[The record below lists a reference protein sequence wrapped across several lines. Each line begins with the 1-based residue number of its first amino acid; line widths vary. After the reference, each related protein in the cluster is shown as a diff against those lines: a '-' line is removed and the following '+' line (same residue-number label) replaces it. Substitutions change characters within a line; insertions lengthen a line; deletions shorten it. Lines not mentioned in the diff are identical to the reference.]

1 MKKKRNLKKIVVFV
15 TVTLASIMLLGLIA
29 GALYVCSV
37 ADEELDM
44 SLFEYSA
51 INTVT
56 KFYVMENGEWC
67 EWEEA
72 RLYGDKNFE
81 YVSIEEV
88 PKALIDAFIAIEDK
102 RFFDHNG
109 VDWYRTAAAGA
120 NYILNFD
127 SRFGA
132 STITQQLIK
141 NITGKDDVSIDRKI
155 QEIVWALEL
164 EDEMEKEEILEFYLN
179 IINLSDNCYGVQS
192 AARRYFSK
200 DVGELD
206 LLECVCL
213 AAITNN
219 PSYYNPIRMPEN
231 NKYRRDVIL
240 TEMYE
245 QGKISKEE
253 FDENFERDIELNP
266 DSSSV
271 ESKINS
277 WYIDMVIED
286 VTEDLMAEYGYSRS
300 VASSLVYNGGLEIYI
315 QINRDIQS
323 VMEEYYSNK
332 ANFSSAEGAQSSM
345 IIIDPQSGDVL
356 GVVGG
361 VGEKAGNRIQ
371 NCATQ
376 TLRPP
381 GSTIKPLAVYA
392 PALERGVI
400 TYASVY
406 DDTPVKFNKGVSGN
420 YYCWP
425 KNANGVYHGLSTMSY
440 SVANSTNT
448 VPLKI
453 LEELG
458 LSHSFYFLR
467 DSLGLSDLVETGK
480 DANGSFITD
489 MDYAAMGLGQLNYGL
504 TVRDIT
510 AAYSI
515 FADNG
520 NYHSSRSY
528 SLVKN
533 SYGKTVLEKKEV
545 SSYAISDS
553 NAEIMT
559 ELLRDVVYGGTA
571 NALTVKNRVAIACKT
586 GTSQD
591 NKDRWCIGY
600 TPSLICGVWY
610 GYEYPK
616 EIPRAEKD
624 IFLKAFDSVI
634 TQIYNEDI
642 FSAYKDR
649 KFEKSAEIVETVYC
663 MDSGKL
669 PCEACLNDARGSR
682 LKKGYFVKGTEPKET
697 CDVHILVDYDAVC
710 GGIANTFTPDDHITR
725 VGMLDIDRSFP
736 IQIYVSDAQ
745 YVFRDIPDS
754 ILPSFDEKKAFFSV
768 LEGNERYFG
777 TSAANTQFNRFST
790 AHFNYSD
797 WIFKRKLIRR

>member
-1 MKKKRNLKKIVVFV
+1 MKKKGKLKKIVISVA
-15 TVTLASIMLLGLIA
+15 VTLAVIILLCLIA
-29 GALYVCSV
+29 GALYVYSV

-164 EDEMEKEEILEFYLN
+164 EDEMDKEEILEFYLN

-200 DVGELD
+200 DVSELD

-361 VGEKAGNRIQ
+361 IGEKSGNRIQ

-467 DSLGLSDLVETGK
+467 DSLGLSDLVETGE

-533 SYGKTVLEKKEV
+533 SYGKTVLEKGEV
-545 SSYAISDS
+545 SSYAISDA

-571 NALTVKNRVAIACKT
+571 NDLTIKNKVAIACKT

-624 IFLKAFDSVI
+624 IFLEAFDSVI

-649 KFEKSAEIVETVYC
+649 KFEKSAELVEALYC

-682 LKKGYFVKGTEPKET
+682 LKKGYFSKGTEPKEE
-697 CDVHILVDYDAVC
+697 CDVHILVDYDTVC
-710 GGIANTFTPDDHITR
+710 GGIANAFTPDDHITR

-790 AHFNYSD
+790 AHFSYSD

>member
-56 KFYVMENGEWC
+56 KFYVMEKGEWQ

-277 WYIDMVIED
+277 WYIDMVVDD
-286 VTEDLMAEYGYSRS
+286 VIADLAAHYGYSRET
-300 VASSLVYNGGLEIYI
+300 AAGIVYNGGLRIVTAM
-315 QINRDIQS
+315 DITVQKT
-323 VMEEYYSNK
+323 MERYYENT
-332 ANFSSAEGAQSSM
+332 ANF
-345 IIIDPQSGDVL
+345 
-356 GVVGG
+356 
-361 VGEKAGNRIQ
+361 K
-371 NCATQ
+371 
-376 TLRPP
+376 
-381 GSTIKPLAVYA
+381 
-392 PALERGVI
+392 
-400 TYASVY
+400 
-406 DDTPVKFNKGVSGN
+406 
-420 YYCWP
+420 
-425 KNANGVYHGLSTMSY
+425 
-440 SVANSTNT
+440 
-448 VPLKI
+448 
-453 LEELG
+453 
-458 LSHSFYFLR
+458 
-467 DSLGLSDLVETGK
+467 
-480 DANGSFITD
+480 
-489 MDYAAMGLGQLNYGL
+489 
-504 TVRDIT
+504 
-510 AAYSI
+510 
-515 FADNG
+515 
-520 NYHSSRSY
+520 
-528 SLVKN
+528 
-533 SYGKTVLEKKEV
+533 
-545 SSYAISDS
+545 
-553 NAEIMT
+553 
-559 ELLRDVVYGGTA
+559 
-571 NALTVKNRVAIACKT
+571 
-586 GTSQD
+586 
-591 NKDRWCIGY
+591 
-600 TPSLICGVWY
+600 
-610 GYEYPK
+610 
-616 EIPRAEKD
+616 
-624 IFLKAFDSVI
+624 
-634 TQIYNEDI
+634 
-642 FSAYKDR
+642 
-649 KFEKSAEIVETVYC
+649 
-663 MDSGKL
+663 
-669 PCEACLNDARGSR
+669 
-682 LKKGYFVKGTEPKET
+682 
-697 CDVHILVDYDAVC
+697 
-710 GGIANTFTPDDHITR
+710 
-725 VGMLDIDRSFP
+725 
-736 IQIYVSDAQ
+736 
-745 YVFRDIPDS
+745 
-754 ILPSFDEKKAFFSV
+754 
-768 LEGNERYFG
+768 
-777 TSAANTQFNRFST
+777 
-790 AHFNYSD
+790 
-797 WIFKRKLIRR
+797 

>member
-1 MKKKRNLKKIVVFV
+1 MI
-15 TVTLASIMLLGLIA
+15 VTLTLLGLLLLGVIA
-29 GALYVCSV
+29 GALYVNAV

-44 SLFEYSA
+44 SLFEFSA
-51 INTVT
+51 VNTVT
-56 KFYVMENGEWC
+56 KFYYMANGEWR

-81 YVSIEEV
+81 YVPIDDI
-88 PKALIDAFIAIEDK
+88 PQDLIDAFIAIEDK
-102 RFFDHNG
+102 RFFEHNG
-109 VDWYRTAAAGA
+109 VDWYRTVAAGA
-120 NYILNFD
+120 NYIFNFD

-141 NITGKDDVSIDRKI
+141 NITGEDEVSIERKV

-164 EDEMEKEEILEFYLN
+164 EDEMDKQEILECYLN
-179 IINLSDNCYGVQS
+179 VINLSDNCYGVQS

-206 LLECVCL
+206 LLECACI

-231 NKYRRDVIL
+231 NKYRRNLIL
-240 TEMYE
+240 SEMYE
-245 QGKISKEE
+245 QCKISKEE
-253 FDENFERDIELNP
+253 FEENYNRDIELCP
-266 DSSSV
+266 DSSSI
-271 ESKINS
+271 ESKTNS

-300 VASSLVYNGGLEIYI
+300 AASKLLYSGGLEIYI
-315 QINRDIQS
+315 QIDREIQDI
-323 VMEEYYSNK
+323 MEDYYTDESN
-332 ANFSSAEGAQSSM
+332 FPSGEGAQSSM
-345 IIIDPQSGDVL
+345 IIIDPRSGDVL

-361 VGEKAGNRIQ
+361 IGEKSGNRIQ

-381 GSTIKPLAVYA
+381 GSTIKPLSVYA
-392 PALERGVI
+392 PALERGLI

-406 DDTPVKFNKGVSGN
+406 DDTPVKFYTSSSGS

-425 KNANGVYHGLSTMSY
+425 KNANGIYHGLSTMSY
-440 SVANSTNT
+440 AVANSTNT
-448 VPLKI
+448 VSIKI
-453 LEELG
+453 LEDLG

-467 DSLGLSDLVETGK
+467 DSLGLSDLIETGE
-480 DANGSFITD
+480 DANGNFITD

-520 NYHSSRSY
+520 SYHSPRSY
-528 SLVKN
+528 SVVKN
-533 SYGKTVLEKKEV
+533 SFGKTILEKETTSTQV
-545 SSYAISDS
+545 ISDG

-559 ELLRDVVYGGTA
+559 ELLRDVVWGGTA
-571 NALTVKNRVAIACKT
+571 NDLTVKNKVAIACKT

-610 GYEYPK
+610 GYEYPQ
-616 EIPRAEKD
+616 EIPKAEKNL
-624 IFLKAFDSVI
+624 FLDAFDSVI
-634 TQIYNEDI
+634 TEIYDEDV

-649 KFEKSAEIVETVYC
+649 KFEKSAELVEVVYC
-663 MDSGKL
+663 MDSGLL

-682 LKKGYFVKGTEPKET
+682 LKKGYFIKGTEPTEV
-697 CDVHILVDYDAVC
+697 CGVHILVDYDFVC
-710 GGIANTFTPDDHITR
+710 GGIANAFTPDEHIEK
-725 VGMLDIDRSFP
+725 VGMLDVERSFP

-754 ILPSFDEKKAFFSV
+754 IFPSFDENKAFFSV
-768 LEGNERYFG
+768 LEKDKAYFG
-777 TSAANTQFNRFST
+777 ISPSSSQFNRFST

-797 WIFKRKLIRR
+797 WIFKRKLLRH